1 MEREEVENVKLLE
14 DLKQKFPLKEFS
26 PYGFCVVVPGA
37 EFDPDW
43 EAELVDHGYK
53 CFDLDVDGEPVTLVR
68 VVKTEKGSGEKTVP
82 SPPIAPIAAKASAEA
97 EGEKETF
104 IPGARSPP
112 SQKWRPE
119 EDEVLIKLWNEGDL
133 IEKMTPSFPGRTE
146 AAIRLRIQRL
156 EKHGKIEKRT
166 GRLKAPLESQAG
178 LQRVLKGKDTP
189 LGPRWTEDEYKLLI
203 KLWNERKKIREIAA
217 KFPTR
222 SGHAVGSALGRLK
235 NSGAIKPRWAQK
247 KNRFSKVGAEP
258 EPASMQPSVDKS
270 VDTPVHTPV
279 TLDKLASDVKGILDV
294 LDVQGRVLDKLFCAL
309 LMQAVEVKQEK
320 GDLSIPP
327 GLWIH
332 YANALLEEDKQYRE
346 KFRLKVEQLLE
357 ASA

>member
-1 MEREEVENVKLLE
+1 VKLLE
-14 DLKQKFPLKEFS
+14 DLKLNFPLKEVAL
-26 PYGFCVVVPGA
+26 YGFCIVVPGP

-43 EAELVDHGYK
+43 EAELGDHGYK
-53 CFDLDVDGEPVTLVR
+53 CFDTFLDGKPVTLVR
-68 VVKTEKGSGEKTVP
+68 VAKTEKGSGEKTVY
-82 SPPIAPIAAKASAEA
+82 SPPPSAKASA
-97 EGEKETF
+97 EGEKETL
-104 IPGARSPP
+104 IPRASP
-112 SQKWRPE
+112 SSKWRPE
-119 EDEVLIKLWNEGDL
+119 EDEVLIKLWNDRVL

-156 EKHGKIEKRT
+156 EKYGKIKKRSGR
-166 GRLKAPLESQAG
+166 GRLPKSQSDSVTKSPGEQAG
-178 LQRVLKGKDTP
+178 LERVLKGKDTP

-203 KLWNERKKIREIAA
+203 KLWNERKKIREIAV

-235 NSGAIKPRWAQK
+235 NSGAIEPRWTQK
-247 KNRFSKVGAEP
+247 KNRFEKVDAEP
-258 EPASMQPSVDKS
+258 EPAPMQPLVEKS
-270 VDTPVHTPV
+270 VDTPVHTAV
-279 TLDKLASDVKGILDV
+279 TLDKLALDVKGILDV

-332 YANALLEEDKQYRE
+332 YANALVEDDKQFRE

-357 ASA
+357 ASS

>member
-1 MEREEVENVKLLE
+1 MKLLE
-14 DLKQKFPLKEFS
+14 DLKVKFPLREVS
-26 PYGFCVVVPGA
+26 PYGFCIVVPGP
-37 EFDPDW
+37 EFNPDF
-43 EAELVDHGYK
+43 EVELGDKGYK
-53 CFDLDVDGEPVTLVR
+53 CFNIDIDGKPVTLVR
-68 VVKTEKGSGEKTVP
+68 VVKTEKGSGEKTVY
-82 SPPIAPIAAKASAEA
+82 SPPPAEV
-97 EGEKETF
+97 EGEKETL
-104 IPGARSPP
+104 IPKSPP
-112 SQKWRPE
+112 QASSKWRPE
-119 EDEVLIKLWNEGDL
+119 EDEVLVKLWNDRVL

-156 EKHGKIEKRT
+156 EKHGRIKKRSGR
-166 GRLKAPLESQAG
+166 GRLPKSQSDNVTKSPQEEAG

-189 LGPRWTEDEYKLLI
+189 LGPRWTEDDYKLLI

-235 NSGAIKPRWAQK
+235 NSGAIKPRWTQK
-247 KNRFSKVGAEP
+247 KNRVSKVDAEP
-258 EPASMQPSVDKS
+258 EPAPPQPSVDKS
-270 VDTPVHTPV
+270 ADTPVHTPV

-320 GDLSIPP
+320 GLLSIPP

-332 YANALLEEDKQYRE
+332 YANALVEEDKQYRE
-346 KFRLKVEQLLE
+346 KFRLKVQQLLE
-357 ASA
+357 ASE

>member
-1 MEREEVENVKLLE
+1 MISVDE
-14 DLKQKFPLKEFS
+14 LKQKFPVKDVP
-26 PYGFCVVVPGA
+26 PYGECIVILGV

-43 EAELVDHGYK
+43 ETELGDRGYK
-53 CFDLDVDGEPVTLVR
+53 CINTGIDSKQVTLVQLKKS
-68 VVKTEKGSGEKTVP
+68 VVE
-82 SPPIAPIAAKASAEA
+82 
-97 EGEKETF
+97 EGEKVVYVPPATVK
-104 IPGARSPP
+104 ASPFQRW
-112 SQKWRPE
+112 SSE
-119 EDEVLIKLWNEGDL
+119 EDEKLVELWNAKLTVKEIGA
-133 IEKMTPSFPGRTE
+133 KFPSRGETAVKDRLS
-146 AAIRLRIQRL
+146 RLRS
-156 EKHGKIEKRT
+156 KRKVKS
-166 GRLKAPLESQAG
+166 RNAPQSRRVTMSQSDNVTKSPQEQVG

-217 KFPTR
+217 KFPSR

-235 NSGAIKPRWAQK
+235 NSGAIKPRWSQK
-247 KNRFSKVGAEP
+247 KNRLSKVGAEP
-258 EPASMQPSVDKS
+258 EPAPMQPSADKS
-270 VDTPVHTPV
+270 VHAPAPV

-327 GLWIH
+327 GLWVH
-332 YANALLEEDKQYRE
+332 YANALLEEDKQFRE

-357 ASA
+357 ASS

>member
-1 MEREEVENVKLLE
+1 MKLLE
-14 DLKQKFPLKEFS
+14 DLKLKFPLKEFP

-43 EAELVDHGYK
+43 EAELADKGYK
-53 CFDLDVDGEPVTLVR
+53 CFDTLFDQKPVTLVR
-68 VVKTEKGSGEKTVP
+68 LAKTDKAEDEKIVY
-82 SPPIAPIAAKASAEA
+82 SPPPAAKASAES
-97 EGEKETF
+97 EKETL
-104 IPGARSPP
+104 IPRASP
-112 SQKWRPE
+112 SSKWRPE
-119 EDEVLIKLWNEGDL
+119 EDEVLIKLWNERVL

-156 EKHGKIEKRT
+156 EKYGKIKKRA
-166 GRLKAPLESQAG
+166 GRPKGLKSSVRRWSDQEEQLLIE
-178 LQRVLKGKDTP
+178 LWNKDTKVP
-189 LGPRWTEDEYKLLI
+189 EML
-203 KLWNERKKIREIAA
+203 AH
-217 KFPTR
+217 FPGRTR
-222 SGHAVGSALGRLK
+222 NSVAMHIDILQK
-235 NSGAIKPRWAQK
+235 SGAIKPRWKAGEGIHH
-247 KNRFSKVGAEP
+247 RP
-258 EPASMQPSVDKS
+258 DLSVDES

-332 YANALLEEDKQYRE
+332 YANALLEEDKQFRE

-357 ASA
+357 ASS

>member
-1 MEREEVENVKLLE
+1 MKLFE

-26 PYGFCVVVPGA
+26 PYGFCVAVPGA

-53 CFDLDVDGEPVTLVR
+53 CFDLDIDGEPVTLVR
-68 VVKTEKGSGEKTVP
+68 VVKTEKGSGEKTVY
-82 SPPIAPIAAKASAEA
+82 SPPPATPS
-97 EGEKETF
+97 TLLDS
-104 IPGARSPP
+104 RSSP
-112 SQKWRPE
+112 SSRWRPE
-119 EDEVLIKLWNEGDL
+119 EDEVLAKLWNERVL
-133 IEKMTPSFPGRTE
+133 IKKMTPSFPGRTE

-156 EKHGKIEKRT
+156 EHHGKIKKRA
-166 GRLKAPLESQAG
+166 GRGRPKAPLESQSNNVTKSPQEQVG

-247 KNRFSKVGAEP
+247 KNRFSKVSAEP
-258 EPASMQPSVDKS
+258 EPAPMQLSVDKS

-357 ASA
+357 ASS

>member
-1 MEREEVENVKLLE
+1 MKLLE
-14 DLKQKFPLKEFS
+14 DLKLKFPLKEFS

-37 EFDPDW
+37 EFDPDC

-68 VVKTEKGSGEKTVP
+68 VVKTEKGSGEKTVY
-82 SPPIAPIAAKASAEA
+82 SPPAAPKASAE
-97 EGEKETF
+97 GEVH
-104 IPGARSPP
+104 RPP
-112 SQKWRPE
+112 SPFTGESKFWTPE
-119 EDEVLIKLWNEGDL
+119 EDKRLIELWNSDVAVL
-133 IEKMTPSFPGRTE
+133 DMPEKFPGRKL
-146 AAIRLRIQRL
+146 AAITNRLGRLRKRGLLQKRYAGRKVVRGRGQDKRL
-156 EKHGKIEKRT
+156 EK
-166 GRLKAPLESQAG
+166 ES
-178 LQRVLKGKDTP
+178 
-189 LGPRWTEDEYKLLI
+189 I
-203 KLWNERKKIREIAA
+203 
-217 KFPTR
+217 
-222 SGHAVGSALGRLK
+222 
-235 NSGAIKPRWAQK
+235 
-247 KNRFSKVGAEP
+247 
-258 EPASMQPSVDKS
+258 S

-357 ASA
+357 ASE